1 MHFDM
6 KLKFLSLAA
15 GMLLTVSAAAQ
26 DNTLALPWSR
36 IDHNP
41 VTLGTATAGYA
52 DLGAAAWASF
62 RNPAVLGL
70 APVTLDAA
78 ASWAGWM
85 PSSDEGLLS
94 HINAGAAYRFGKMGF
109 ALGASYMPGK
119 EYEVFT
125 LTGDSQGSFT
135 PKDLQLNAG
144 FGYEI
149 LEDLSVG
156 ANVRYLKQT
165 LTKDNAYTSFAGD
178 IAAIYRIGDIT
189 TSLGLSNIGTSVE
202 AADGTKFDIPTSL
215 TIGSTW
221 DAELAENHGLK
232 ASIDADY
239 FFSGDCTAALGAQYA
254 FKKMIFVRAGY
265 HLATDNAVLPSFLTV
280 GLGASYAGFSFD
292 AAYITANDALGNSF
306 CLGLRYS
313 F

>member
-94 HINAGAAYRFGKMGF
+94 HINAAAAYRFGKMGF
-109 ALGASYMPGK
+109 AVGASYMPGK

-125 LTGDSQGSFT
+125 LTGETAVD
-135 PKDLQLNAG
+135 DLRRGKKGFRFGRFHFRSGFLDGAG
-144 FGYEI
+144 RG
-149 LEDLSVG
+149 G
-156 ANVRYLKQT
+156 KRQ
-165 LTKDNAYTSFAGD
+165 
-178 IAAIYRIGDIT
+178 
-189 TSLGLSNIGTSVE
+189 
-202 AADGTKFDIPTSL
+202 
-215 TIGSTW
+215 
-221 DAELAENHGLK
+221 
-232 ASIDADY
+232 
-239 FFSGDCTAALGAQYA
+239 DC
-254 FKKMIFVRAGY
+254 
-265 HLATDNAVLPSFLTV
+265 
-280 GLGASYAGFSFD
+280 
-292 AAYITANDALGNSF
+292 
-306 CLGLRYS
+306 
-313 F
+313 